1 MKRHEDPL
9 FETYREAFA
18 QYEAPAPAGTLAA
31 VHKKMNKKGFWYF
44 SWTSLNVYTLS
55 VLIAAGL
62 AFSLF
67 AYEGEESSALTFTPK
82 AKDLSL
88 AAMEKTQEH
97 LSFNDAEE
105 NVEEDE
111 LNLNTQ
117 TGASEGNSLVLGL
130 VKQSKGNA
138 AATNNSKKNARAL
151 AVNLAQV
158 QVRHEVILEKDLQR
172 DQALNFETAIEEL
185 AASSAEKT
193 EVPSAD
199 NAQGILDQAKTGAKQ
214 TGITL
219 KSKQKVK

>member
-18 QYEAPAPAGTLAA
+18 LHEVPAPAATLAA
-31 VHKKMNKKGFWYF
+31 VHKKMNKTGFWYF
-44 SWTSLNVYTLS
+44 SWTSLNVYTLAA
-55 VLIAAGL
+55 LIAAGL
-62 AFSLF
+62 ASSLF
-67 AYEGEESSALTFTPK
+67 VYEGDESSALSFTPK

-97 LSFNDAEE
+97 LSLNAEE

-111 LNLNTQ
+111 LNLYTK
-117 TGASEGNSLVLGL
+117 TGAFEGNAVACGL
-130 VKQSKGNA
+130 IKQSKGNT
-138 AATNNSKKNARAL
+138 ATANKSKENARSL

-172 DQALNFETAIEEL
+172 DQAVNFASAIEEL
-185 AASSAEKT
+185 AASSTEKT
-193 EVPSAD
+193 KVPSAD
-199 NAQGILDQAKTGAKQ
+199 NAKDILDQAKSGAKE

>member
-18 QYEAPAPAGTLAA
+18 QYEAPAPAATLAA
-31 VHKKMNKKGFWYF
+31 VHKRMSKTGFWYF

-55 VLIAAGL
+55 AFIAAGL

-67 AYEGEESSALTFTPK
+67 AFEGEESSALSFTPK

-97 LSFNDAEE
+97 LSFNAEE
-105 NVEEDE
+105 NLEEDD
-111 LNLNTQ
+111 LDLFTK
-117 TGASEGNSLVLGL
+117 TGSPEVNSLGRDLINQP
-130 VKQSKGNA
+130 KASASFANKR
-138 AATNNSKKNARAL
+138 KDKARAL

-172 DQALNFETAIEEL
+172 DQALNFANAIEEL
-185 AASSAEKT
+185 AASNAGKT
-193 EVPSAD
+193 EVPNAD
-199 NAQGILDQAKTGAKQ
+199 NAQGILDQAKTGVKE
-214 TGITL
+214 TGIIL

>member
-31 VHKKMNKKGFWYF
+31 VHRKLNKGGFWYF

-55 VLIAAGL
+55 ALIAVGL

-67 AYEGEESSALTFTPK
+67 ANEGGESSALSFTPK
-82 AKDLSL
+82 EKDLSL

-97 LSFNDAEE
+97 LSLNEEE
-105 NVEEDE
+105 NLDDDDSSLKIQKLASQ
-111 LNLNTQ
+111 LNSHQ
-117 TGASEGNSLVLGL
+117 RGL
-130 VKQSKGNA
+130 VNQSKSNA
-138 AATNNSKKNARAL
+138 SSANNSKKNARTL
-151 AVNLAQV
+151 AINLAQV

-172 DQALNFETAIEEL
+172 DQNLNFANAIEEL

-193 EVPSAD
+193 EVPSVD
-199 NAQGILDQAKTGAKQ
+199 NAQGILDQAKTGAKE

>member
-31 VHKKMNKKGFWYF
+31 VHKKMNKTGFWYF

-67 AYEGEESSALTFTPK
+67 AYEGDESSALAFTPK

-97 LSFNDAEE
+97 LSFNAEE
-105 NVEEDE
+105 NVEEDD
-111 LNLNTQ
+111 LDLYKQ
-117 TGASEGNSLVLGL
+117 TGASEVNSTARGL

-172 DQALNFETAIEEL
+172 DQTLNFETAIEEL

>member
-31 VHKKMNKKGFWYF
+31 VHKKMNKTGFWYF

-67 AYEGEESSALTFTPK
+67 AYEGDESSALSFTPK

-97 LSFNDAEE
+97 LSFNAEE
-105 NVEEDE
+105 NVEEDD
-111 LNLNTQ
+111 LDLYKQ
-117 TGASEGNSLVLGL
+117 TGASEVNSIAHGL
-130 VKQSKGNA
+130 LKQSKGNA
-138 AATNNSKKNARAL
+138 AAINNSKKNARAL

-158 QVRHEVILEKDLQR
+158 QVRHEAILEKDLQR
-172 DQALNFETAIEEL
+172 DQTLNFETAIEEL

-193 EVPSAD
+193 EVPSAY
-199 NAQGILDQAKTGAKQ
+199 NAQDILDQAKTGAKE

>member
-31 VHKKMNKKGFWYF
+31 VHKKMNKVGFWYF

-55 VLIAAGL
+55 ALIAAGL
-62 AFSLF
+62 AFSLI
-67 AYEGEESSALTFTPK
+67 AHEEESAALSFTPK
-82 AKDLSL
+82 AKHLSL

-97 LSFNDAEE
+97 LTINVEE
-105 NVEEDE
+105 NVEEDD
-111 LNLNTQ
+111 LDLITKR
-117 TGASEGNSLVLGL
+117 GASDLNSHVRGL
-130 VKQSKGNA
+130 VNQAKSNA
-138 AATNNSKKNARAL
+138 STVNNSKKNARAL

-172 DQALNFETAIEEL
+172 DQNLNFQNAIEEL

-193 EVPSAD
+193 GVPSVA
-199 NAQGILDQAKTGAKQ
+199 NAQGVLDQAKSGAKE

>member
-18 QYEAPAPAGTLAA
+18 KYEAPAPAGTLAA
-31 VHKKMNKKGFWYF
+31 VHKKMNKTGFWYF
-44 SWTSLNVYTLS
+44 SWSSLNVYTLA

-67 AYEGEESSALTFTPK
+67 AYEGDESSALSFTPK

-97 LSFNDAEE
+97 LSFNAEE

-111 LNLNTQ
+111 LDLYPQ
-117 TGASEGNSLVLGL
+117 TGATERNAIVCELI
-130 VKQSKGNA
+130 KQSKGNTA
-138 AATNNSKKNARAL
+138 AINSSKENARSL

-172 DQALNFETAIEEL
+172 DQALNFASAMEEL
-185 AASSAEKT
+185 AASSTEKIK
-193 EVPSAD
+193 VPSAE
-199 NAQGILDQAKTGAKQ
+199 NAKDILDQAKSGAKE